1 MTTAPVAAPRRL
13 AWERRTTVPL
23 VVLGAVFIAAY
34 SVYVLAPWIPRG
46 PDAWLFWALVVTW
59 IVFLGDIIVRVAL
72 TPRGG
77 RWAFLWTHPVD
88 VLSAIVPVF
97 RAFRVLALLRQVP
110 YLQRRSGNAVRAN
123 IVIYAASYAVVFVY
137 FIALATLQAERNA
150 PGASI
155 TTFGDAIWWAI
166 TTMTTVGYGDRFP
179 VTGTGRLVAAGLMV
193 GGIALLG
200 VVTATLASWLVERV
214 AEETEASDV
223 QLTREIAALREQV
236 ARLSAQMEE
245 RDNRR

>member
-1 MTTAPVAAPRRL
+1 MTPAPVAAPRRF

-46 PDAWLFWALVVTW
+46 PDAWLFWVLVVTW
-59 IVFLGDIIVRVAL
+59 AVFIADIVVRVVL
-72 TPRGG
+72 TPHGG

-166 TTMTTVGYGDRFP
+166 VTVATVGYGDTYPITAEGRFYA
-179 VTGTGRLVAAGLMV
+179 VFLMA
-193 GGIALLG
+193 GGIAIVG
-200 VVTATLASWLVERV
+200 TASATIISLINERIGGARRPAGAEPETTPDEPSDGAADTLKA
-214 AEETEASDV
+214 
-223 QLTREIAALREQV
+223 
-236 ARLSAQMEE
+236 
-245 RDNRR
+245 